1 MKNHD
6 HLLEFAKKEL
16 ALINFDQSKIHDT
29 ILKFL
34 DQSSEICNNNADA
47 MKQIANFLIR
57 LIRGDTFD
65 EIHKSRI
72 PDAVIHL
79 CRGKYLDKMDNI
91 IKPEQ
96 YNNTTC

>member
-1 MKNHD
+1 M
-6 HLLEFAKKEL
+6 
-16 ALINFDQSKIHDT
+16 
-29 ILKFL
+29 
-34 DQSSEICNNNADA
+34 
-47 MKQIANFLIR
+47 NFLIR

-65 EIHKSRI
+65 EIHKTRI
-72 PDAVIHL
+72 PDSVIHL